1 MTLRTLVLFVIP
13 LGLASIG
20 VITVVLTRWQ
30 KRHWVLSAAS
40 KHPPAE

>member
-20 VITVVLTRWQ
+20 VITVLVTRWQ
-30 KRHWVLSAAS
+30 KRHWVLSTGN
-40 KHPPAE
+40 KHPAE